1 MLHSVFHSKYV
12 LFNLNM
18 IHGNF
23 CSIFFEQFRA
33 LLEENDESFVC
44 HLTDYIRRI
53 LSQYMFIRVERP
65 YGSKKFVLGYV
76 KCERVFSFAIRFE
89 QIRLRLNRVP
99 PMLLT
104 KVESEENKVLRLVC
118 IGNTNYEMLQIRSAK
133 DIINSGKNVIV
144 RPANQFYRNQVYV
157 DYWNRYA
164 SSRNLWVKF
173 EGEEDADT
181 TFSDNSVIIIVR

>member
-1 MLHSVFHSKYV
+1 
-12 LFNLNM
+12 
-18 IHGNF
+18 
-23 CSIFFEQFRA
+23 
-33 LLEENDESFVC
+33 
-44 HLTDYIRRI
+44 
-53 LSQYMFIRVERP
+53 
-65 YGSKKFVLGYV
+65 
-76 KCERVFSFAIRFE
+76 
-89 QIRLRLNRVP
+89 RLNRVP
-99 PMLLT
+99 RSVLT